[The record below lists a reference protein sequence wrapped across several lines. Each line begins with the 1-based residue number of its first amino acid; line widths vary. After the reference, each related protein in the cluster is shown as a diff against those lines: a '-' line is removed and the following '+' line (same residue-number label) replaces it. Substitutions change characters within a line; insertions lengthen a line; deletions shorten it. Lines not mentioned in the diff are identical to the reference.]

1 MALTKVAILGLSLS
15 LRVPS
20 KFLRKFKVIDGLF
33 FSAENIPSL
42 GQRTGRTLAAL
53 HLETNC
59 CPRRSVSRCNAAN
72 IPSLGQRTGR
82 TLAALHLETERLG
95 QQFVSR

>member
-1 MALTKVAILGLSLS
+1 VQLSSHDSVILCSVGSSYAAVMALTKVAILGLSLS

-53 HLETNC
+53 HLET
-59 CPRRSVSRCNAAN
+59 
-72 IPSLGQRTGR
+72 
-82 TLAALHLETERLG
+82 ERLG